1 MIKCEYFDT
10 RSDGVILVKTYSD
23 SNKYIL
29 QNETNNEYDIAIDVG
44 IKKNNIYKPIYYSY
58 TETDKELIDLEKY
71 LSKDINENKYI

>member
-29 QNETNNEYDIAIDVG
+29 QNETNYEYDIAIDVG
-44 IKKNNIYKPIYYSY
+44 IKKNNIYEPIYYNY
-58 TETDKELIDLEKY
+58 IETDKELIDLEEY